1 MVNDDII
8 NFNVYTNN
16 EKIITSLDKS
26 NWGYYWSEKIDY
38 IEYQFSSVMDKHK
51 IVKNSINYYIGLWEN
66 AISYYNDNINDSYI
80 KQVSHKR
87 VDTNM
92 DLLSFLNPINLIIDT
107 KERDIGEYFKS
118 YIINENYTMD
128 NINNMLN
135 KISLDDIKAK
145 RLICRILFPSYY
157 FDRYDDIMI
166 GNKTEDILYNIINKN
181 TNILV
186 LLKTIFNKYK
196 NSNIPQI
203 EWIKKED

>member
-1 MVNDDII
+1 M
-8 NFNVYTNN
+8 F
-16 EKIITSLDKS
+16 EHTS
-26 NWGYYWSEKIDY
+26 
-38 IEYQFSSVMDKHK
+38 
-51 IVKNSINYYIGLWEN
+51 
-66 AISYYNDNINDSYI
+66 
-80 KQVSHKR
+80 
-87 VDTNM
+87 
-92 DLLSFLNPINLIIDT
+92 
-107 KERDIGEYFKS
+107 
-118 YIINENYTMD
+118 
-128 NINNMLN
+128 